1 MNILRTTE
9 TRRAKR
15 TFYPTPASL
24 AEELTAGYDWKTV
37 QSVLEPSAGKG
48 DLARKAGYRMYQKRM
63 GHAPYDERSRK
74 EAITSTD
81 IDCIEIDP
89 TLRAILEGQGFRVVH
104 NDFLT
109 FETQKRYD
117 LILMNPP
124 FDQGAEHLLKALEIQ
139 SHGGKIACILNA
151 ETLRNPYT
159 AARQRLVKEL
169 MAHGAEITYKERAF
183 ADAERRTNVDI
194 AIIRVELPK
203 VKRDSIMDEMRK
215 APTYKAQEIPSQ
227 YAEMVRYNQIDEWVN
242 RYNFEVACGI
252 RLIEEYRA
260 LEPFIVADPMEK
272 YTHPILILKCLGD
285 SGRDTSLTVNSY
297 IRQTRGKYWRAIFQ
311 QKTFTEKLTGNL
323 LQELYDNVR
332 QLMDYDFSV
341 YNILT
346 LVIKM
351 NAKVVGGIE
360 DTIVELF
367 DDWTR
372 KSWNEDSPNRHYYD
386 GWKTNDCFSVRKK
399 VIIPFYDAYDSWDKR
414 FRAYRVIQQFR
425 DIEKV
430 FDFLDSGRTTW
441 AGSLDGALKKAE
453 ETGDTR
459 NIDTKYFTATF
470 YKKGTAHLVFKDNDL
485 LEKFN
490 LFAGQKKGW
499 LPPCYGKKKYSDM
512 TPSERH
518 VVDSFQGRE
527 RYEQVMAHADYY
539 LDQGGQGLLM
549 LGDGG
554 DLNGGQAVIDV

>member
-9 TRRAKR
+9 TRRAKS
-15 TFYPTPASL
+15 TFYPTPESL

-63 GHAPYDERSRK
+63 GYAPYDERSRK

-124 FDQGAEHLLKALEIQ
+124 FDHGAEHLLKALELQ